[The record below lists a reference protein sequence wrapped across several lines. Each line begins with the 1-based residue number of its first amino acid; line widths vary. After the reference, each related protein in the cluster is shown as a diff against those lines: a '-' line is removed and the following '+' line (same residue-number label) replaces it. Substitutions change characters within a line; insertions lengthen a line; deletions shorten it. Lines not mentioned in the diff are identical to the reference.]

1 MQILQGD
8 KILQPSKIPMELIG
22 MQIRSSKRFE
32 ITILLRKYY
41 LYGNIAEQCLEQRL
55 FRSIFRNG
63 WKVVVSKM

>member
-1 MQILQGD
+1 
-8 KILQPSKIPMELIG
+8 MELIG

-32 ITILLRKYY
+32 ITILLWKYY

-63 WKVVVSKM
+63 WKVSKM

>member
-1 MQILQGD
+1 
-8 KILQPSKIPMELIG
+8 MELIG
-22 MQIRSSKRFE
+22 MQIRSSKRFK